1 MTASAVENPH
11 DLRAAAERVLPL
23 LDLTSLN
30 DTDSEAGIYQLCRRA
45 VGPFGSV
52 AAVCVWP
59 RFIPLCRKWLD
70 GSGVRFAAVAN
81 FPHGRADAECA
92 VAETRAALDY
102 GADEVD
108 LVFPYTA
115 WLNGQSD
122 LATNLVAACRS
133 ACGSSITLKV
143 IIETGCLFSTANIE
157 RVSRDAIAAGADFI
171 KTSTG
176 KGQVNATLEAAAAM
190 LSAIKATDRSVGFKA
205 AGGVRTTGQAAA
217 YLALADHFLGAS
229 WATPASFR
237 FGASGL
243 LDDLTKQ
250 LGGKPTALVADGY

>member
-1 MTASAVENPH
+1 VTTGAAEDSH
-11 DLRAAAERVLPL
+11 DLRATAERVLPL

-30 DTDSEAGIYQLCRRA
+30 DTDSEAGIYQLCRRSL
-45 VGPFGSV
+45 GPFGSV

-70 GSGVRFAAVAN
+70 GSGVRIAAVAN
-81 FPHGRADAECA
+81 FPHGRADPECA
-92 VAETRAALDY
+92 IAETRAALDY
-102 GADEVD
+102 GADEID

-115 WLNGQSD
+115 WLNGHVD
-122 LATNLVAACRS
+122 FATNLVAACRS
-133 ACGSSITLKV
+133 ICGPATTLKV

-157 RVSRDAIAAGADFI
+157 RASQDAIAAGADFI

-176 KGQVNATLEAAAAM
+176 KVQVNATLEAAAAM
-190 LSAIKATDRSVGFKA
+190 LSVIKATGRNVGFKA

-217 YLALADHFLGAS
+217 YLALADHLLGAS
-229 WATPASFR
+229 WATPTSFR

-243 LDDLTKQ
+243 LDDLTKR
-250 LGGKPTALVADGY
+250 LGGKPTERVADDY

>member
-1 MTASAVENPH
+1 MTTSAAEDPH

-45 VGPFGSV
+45 MGPFGSV

-70 GSGVRFAAVAN
+70 GSGVRIAAVTN
-81 FPHGRADAECA
+81 FPHGRADADCA
-92 VAETRAALDY
+92 LAETRAALDY

-115 WLNGQSD
+115 WLNGD
-122 LATNLVAACRS
+122 VEVATNLVAACRS
-133 ACGSSITLKV
+133 ACGPSVTLKV

-157 RVSRDAIAAGADFI
+157 QASRDAIAAGADFI

-176 KGQVNATLEAAAAM
+176 KVQVNATLEAAAAM
-190 LSAIKATDRSVGFKA
+190 LSVIKASGRSVGFKA
-205 AGGVRTTGQAAA
+205 AGGVRTTAQAAA
-217 YLALADHFLGAS
+217 YLVLADHLLGAS

-243 LDDLTKQ
+243 LDDLTKR
-250 LGGKPTALVADGY
+250 LGGTPAGRVADDY

>member
-1 MTASAVENPH
+1 MTASVIGVRP

-30 DTDSEAGIYQLCRRA
+30 DTDSEAGIYHLCRRA
-45 VGPFGSV
+45 VGPFGRV

-59 RFIPLCRKWLD
+59 RFIPLCRNWLD
-70 GSGVRFAAVAN
+70 GSGVRIAAVTN

-92 VAETRAALDY
+92 VTETRAVLDY

-115 WLNGQSD
+115 WLNGHLD
-122 LATNLVAACRS
+122 LATNLVEVCRS
-133 ACGSSITLKV
+133 ACGPSITLKV
-143 IIETGCLFSTANIE
+143 IIETGCLFSTINIE
-157 RVSRDAIAAGADFI
+157 RASRDAIAAGADFI

-176 KGQVNATLEAAAAM
+176 KVGVNATLEAAAAM
-190 LSAIKATDRSVGFKA
+190 LSAIKASGRDVGFKA
-205 AGGVRTTGQAAA
+205 AGGVRTTAQAAA
-217 YLALADHFLGAS
+217 YLALADHLLGAS
-229 WATPASFR
+229 WATPATFR

-243 LDDLTKQ
+243 LDDLSKQ
-250 LGGKPTALVADGY
+250 LGGSPTELVADDY